1 MRVLLMLFL
10 VASLFQSSSQGKLK
24 VGFYDKIC
32 PDAENIVSRVVREE
46 FESDRNLAAV
56 LLRLH
61 FHDCFVEGCD
71 GSILIEGENAERDA
85 FGHQGVGGFDVI
97 EKAKAEL
104 EGNCP
109 TTVSCADIVAM
120 AARDAVFLANGPFYR
135 VETGRRD
142 GEVSNVSLADQMPD
156 VSDSIQKLKE
166 LFFKKGLSEKDLVV
180 LSGAHTIGTTACFF
194 MTQRLYNFIPG
205 GGSDPSINQQFLL
218 ELQSTCPPDGDVNVR
233 LPIDRGSTERFD
245 NQILQNIRGGF
256 AVLQSDAALYE
267 DEATKRVVDSYF
279 DILSPLTGSSFEAD
293 FASSMVKMGKIGVK
307 TGSQGTIRRVCGA
320 FN

>member
-1 MRVLLMLFL
+1 MLFL

-71 GSILIEGENAERDA
+71 GSILIDGENAERDA

-104 EGNCP
+104 EGSCP

-156 VSDSIQKLKE
+156 VGDSIQKLKE

-180 LSGAHTIGTTACFF
+180 LSGNNIIG
-194 MTQRLYNFIPG
+194 
-205 GGSDPSINQQFLL
+205 
-218 ELQSTCPPDGDVNVR
+218 
-233 LPIDRGSTERFD
+233 
-245 NQILQNIRGGF
+245 
-256 AVLQSDAALYE
+256 
-267 DEATKRVVDSYF
+267 
-279 DILSPLTGSSFEAD
+279 
-293 FASSMVKMGKIGVK
+293 
-307 TGSQGTIRRVCGA
+307 
-320 FN
+320 